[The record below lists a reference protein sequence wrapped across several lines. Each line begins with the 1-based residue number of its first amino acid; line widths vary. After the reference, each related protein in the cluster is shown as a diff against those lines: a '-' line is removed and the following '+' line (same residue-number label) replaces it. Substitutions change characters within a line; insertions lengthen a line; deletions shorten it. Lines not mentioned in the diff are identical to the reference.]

1 MTEDLETGA
10 PSDARQTL
18 LRALDHLDEIREE
31 YGDPKNTYL
40 IVAYA
45 HQVDGQTVRGWA
57 CTDDP
62 TFVTCALL
70 REVADAIESGTGWD
84 SDDEDDATSE

>member
-1 MTEDLETGA
+1 MSDDPELDQVA

-31 YGDPKNTYL
+31 FGEPKNTFL

-45 HQVDGQTVRGWA
+45 HQVDGSTVRGWA
-57 CTDDP
+57 STDDP
-62 TFVTCALL
+62 TFVTVGLM
-70 REVADAIESGTGWD
+70 REVIDAIENGDGTD
-84 SDDEDDATSE
+84 EADDD

>member
-1 MTEDLETGA
+1 MTDDDAIDQAA

-18 LRALDHLDEIREE
+18 LRALDHLDEIRQQ

-45 HQVDGQTVRGWA
+45 HQVEGTTIRGWA
-57 CTDDP
+57 STDDP
-62 TFVTCALL
+62 TFVTVALL
-70 REVADAIESGTGWD
+70 REVADYIENG
-84 SDDEDDATSE
+84 DDDDQDDD